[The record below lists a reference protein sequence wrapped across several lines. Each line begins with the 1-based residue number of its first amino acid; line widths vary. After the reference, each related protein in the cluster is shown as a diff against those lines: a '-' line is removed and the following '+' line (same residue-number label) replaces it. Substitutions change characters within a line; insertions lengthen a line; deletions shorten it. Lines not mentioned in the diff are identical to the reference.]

1 MSKEN
6 YSSGKIS
13 EEEASSF
20 LEAQGYRILVCNY
33 KTRFAEIDII
43 AREKN
48 TICFVEV
55 KFRRSER
62 FGLAQEAVT
71 QAKQTK
77 ITKAALCFLQ
87 ENNLIESHSRFD
99 VVAINLQDGRKI
111 FHLIRDA
118 FILNE
123 NGA

>member
-6 YSSGKIS
+6 YSSGKKG

-20 LEAQGYRILVCNY
+20 LESQGFQILFRNY

-48 TICFVEV
+48 TICFIEV

-71 QAKQTK
+71 PAKQVK
-77 ITKAALCFLQ
+77 ITKAALSFLQ
-87 ENNLIESHSRFD
+87 ENNLIDCRSRFD
-99 VVAINLQDGRKI
+99 VVAISLHGLRKV

-123 NGA
+123 

>member
-6 YSSGKIS
+6 YSSGRKG
-13 EEEASSF
+13 EDEASIF
-20 LEAQGYRILVCNY
+20 LESQGYRIIFRNY

-55 KFRRSER
+55 KSRSDER

-71 QAKQTK
+71 PAKQAK
-77 ITKAALCFLQ
+77 ISKAALRFLQ
-87 ENNLIESHSRFD
+87 ENNLMESRSRFD
-99 VVAINLQDGRKI
+99 VVAISRHGGQQV
-111 FHLIRDA
+111 FQLIRNA
-118 FILNE
+118 FIFNE
-123 NGA
+123 

>member
-6 YSSGKIS
+6 YSSGKKN

-20 LEAQGYRILVCNY
+20 LESQGYLILFRNY

-55 KFRRSER
+55 KFRSCER

-71 QAKQTK
+71 QAKQVK
-77 ITKAALCFLQ
+77 ITKAALSFLQ
-87 ENNLIESHSRFD
+87 ENNLLESHSRFD
-99 VVAINLQDGRKI
+99 VVAISLHGGRKV

-118 FILNE
+118 FILSE
-123 NGA
+123 

>member
-20 LEAQGYRILVCNY
+20 LEAQGYQILLCNY
-33 KTRFAEIDII
+33 KTRFAEIDIV

-55 KFRRSER
+55 KFRRSAR
-62 FGLAQEAVT
+62 FGFAQEAVT
-71 QAKQTK
+71 PAKQAK
-77 ITKAALCFLQ
+77 ITKAALSFLQ
-87 ENNLIESHSRFD
+87 ENNLMEVRSRFD
-99 VVAINLQDGRKI
+99 VVAINLQDGRKV

-123 NGA
+123 